1 MKTPTY
7 IDLCGSFYEVRN
19 IGGTRHVLVETEWIA
34 AIDFPNWLINQNRH
48 DEWSE
53 LVLYGA
59 TKSKP

>member
-7 IDLCGSFYEVRN
+7 IDLCGSCYEVGN
-19 IGGTRHVLVETEWIA
+19 IGGTRHVLDETEWIA
-34 AIDFPNWLINQNRH
+34 AIDFPNWLTNQGRH
-48 DEWSE
+48 NEWSE